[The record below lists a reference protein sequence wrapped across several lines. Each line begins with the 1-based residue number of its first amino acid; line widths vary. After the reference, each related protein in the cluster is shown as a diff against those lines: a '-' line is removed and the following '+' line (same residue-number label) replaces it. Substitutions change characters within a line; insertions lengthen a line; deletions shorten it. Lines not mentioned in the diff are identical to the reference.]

1 MFVVIANPEAVE
13 SGEAGEAGEPGEPWP
28 HQFSDRPN
36 SNFSTLAYLFQ
47 FLDEACDFNQAL
59 HGLYE

>member
-13 SGEAGEAGEPGEPWP
+13 SGEAGEPGEPWP

-36 SNFSTLAYLFQ
+36 SNFSTLAYLFK
-47 FLDEACDFNQAL
+47 FLES
-59 HGLYE
+59 